1 MGKRFG
7 ALGVVLAAVV
17 LVVGLVSPAVG
28 AAAGASKQ
36 RDIRVDSFVTEL
48 NVVDVAPTGAGPAV
62 GATNCGQRSA
72 RHVCTVP
79 ERTEGVPADRSG
91 CVC

>member
-28 AAAGASKQ
+28 AAAGASY
-36 RDIRVDSFVTEL
+36 RVL
-48 NVVDVAPTGAGPAV
+48 RPGGAQP
-62 GATNCGQRSA
+62 QW
-72 RHVCTVP
+72 
-79 ERTEGVPADRSG
+79 
-91 CVC
+91 